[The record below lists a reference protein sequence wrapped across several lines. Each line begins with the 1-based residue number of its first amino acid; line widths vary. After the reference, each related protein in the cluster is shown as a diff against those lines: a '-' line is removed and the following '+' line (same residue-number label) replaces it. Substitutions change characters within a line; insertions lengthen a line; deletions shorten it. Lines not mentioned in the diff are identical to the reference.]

1 MIDIHSHFFP
11 PLSRAV
17 AEVAAPGEVPWL
29 EIDAGGETGMIRL
42 GDRPFRPVLRSLWDT
57 DARVRDL
64 DAQGLEMQ
72 IVCATPV
79 MFGYGWETARAADW
93 AALMNEAALDFC
105 AAHPTRLKALA
116 QVPLQDTATACA
128 EASRAMAAGCVGV
141 QIGNH
146 VGERDLDHPDLV
158 DFLIHCAENRI
169 PVLVHPWDMMGGRG
183 RMKKWMLPWLVSM
196 PAETQLGMLS
206 LILSGALERIPESLK
221 ICFAH
226 GGGSFAYTLG
236 RVDNAWR
243 HRDIV
248 RQDCPAPPSSYA
260 RRFHCD
266 SAVFDDRALHL
277 LVDVMGSDRILL
289 GTDQPFPLG
298 EQEVGALVRG
308 AAWLSEGERRAVL
321 SDNARRFFDLTVS
334 PQREAAAT
342 SSHEA
347 IR

>member
-11 PLSRAV
+11 AFSRAQ
-17 AEVAAPGEVPWL
+17 AEVVSPGDVPWL
-29 EIDAGGETGMIRL
+29 DVDAGGETGMIRL
-42 GDRPFRPVLRSLWDT
+42 GDRPFRPVHRALWDS
-57 DARVRDL
+57 DARVGDL

-72 IVCATPV
+72 VVCATPV
-79 MFGYGWETARAADW
+79 MFGYGWETSRAADW

-116 QVPLQDTATACA
+116 QVPLQDTKAACA
-128 EASRAMAAGCVGV
+128 EATRAMAAGCVGV

-158 DFLIHCAENRI
+158 DFLIHCADTDI
-169 PVLVHPWDMMGGRG
+169 PVLVHPWDMMGGQG

-206 LILSGALERIPESLK
+206 LILSGALERIPERLK

-248 RQDCPAPPSSYA
+248 RQDCPELPSSYA
-260 RRFHCD
+260 RRFFCD
-266 SAVFDDRALHL
+266 SAVFDERALRL
-277 LVDVMGSDRILL
+277 LVDVMGSDRILF

-298 EQEVGALVRG
+298 EQDVGALVRSSSLTP
-308 AAWLSEGERRAVL
+308 AEKSAILSE
-321 SDNARRFFDLTVS
+321 NAHRFFDLSSS
-334 PQREAAAT
+334 PQRESFAT
-342 SSHEA
+342 PRHEV